1 MKPDGAIKL
10 VSELLDLPISDSD
23 GQWCGVVDDVELDG
37 QPGKPLRLKALLVGP
52 GAYSGRMPRWAMWL
66 VDKVAGNRVV
76 RVPLDKVRSIHTV
89 VHLNC
94 PASELGLGKS
104 ESAARRWIPH
114 WGAM

>member
-52 GAYSGRMPRWAMWL
+52 GAYSGRMPRWVMWL
-66 VDKVAGNRVV
+66 VDRLAGNRMV
-76 RVPLDKVRSIHTV
+76 RVPLDKIRNIHTI
-89 VHLNC
+89 VHLDC
-94 PASELGLGKS
+94 PASELGLGES
-104 ESAARRWIPH
+104 ERAARRWIPH